1 MIRLPDSAV
10 DILHALD
17 RRLAAI
23 EQHLAA
29 LRAGIASGAD
39 AALVGAVYAVA
50 GERPFIARELLTMAA
65 RPGVPEQVLQVLI
78 AGHSVKGVGKL
89 LRAAAGRPCD
99 NGLVLTFEPGRSPNI
114 WRVSNP
120 RKPAM

>member
-1 MIRLPDSAV
+1 MAYHPSV
-10 DILHALD
+10 DLLHDIA
-17 RRLAAI
+17 RRLTGI

-50 GERPFIARELLTMAA
+50 GERPFTSRELALMAT
-65 RPGVPEQVLQVLI
+65 RPGVPERVLAALI
-78 AGHSVKGVGKL
+78 GGRSPKGVGKL
-89 LRAAAGRPCD
+89 LQAAAGKPCD

-114 WRVSNP
+114 WRVSLP
-120 RKPAM
+120 RKPMIC